1 MILRN
6 VDRVDSISR
15 KDFQERYVKHSKPVV
30 IKNLTAGWAAK
41 TKWNYDY
48 FKSLAGDKI
57 VPVYDNS
64 IPTADSA
71 VNKPDGELKFG
82 EYLDRIAA
90 GPTEL
95 RIFLFNIFDHIPDLV
110 NDFTYFDEICGG
122 FLKKYPMMFFGG
134 AGSKV
139 FLHFDMDLS
148 HVFITQFKGKKRVI
162 LFDNKY
168 SEALY
173 KLPFMVQSYIDPE
186 KPDYDKYPALK
197 NVKGY
202 ETIIEDGETL
212 FMPSGIWHYMNYME
226 GGFALSLRSMETPV
240 STKLRGV
247 YNLLV
252 MRKIDDFMKR
262 NFTRKWY
269 DYKHQTALRRG
280 NNLAGMLPG
289 TSYSHAG
296 LHAGRQG

>member
-1 MILRN
+1 MILKP
-6 VDRVDSISR
+6 VDVVDSISK
-15 KDFQERYVKHSKPVV
+15 KDFQENYVKHSKPVV
-30 IKNLTAGWAAK
+30 IKSLTNNWAAK
-41 TKWNYDY
+41 QKWNYDY

-64 IPTADSA
+64 IPTANSA
-71 VNKPDGELKFG
+71 VNKPDGEMKFS

-95 RIFLFNIFDHIPDLV
+95 RIFLFNIFDHIPGLV

-148 HVFITQFKGKKRVI
+148 HVFITQFNGKKRVI

-186 KPDYDKYPALK
+186 KPDYDKYPALRG
-197 NVKGY
+197 VEGY
-202 ETIIEDGETL
+202 ETIIENGETL
-212 FMPSGIWHYMNYME
+212 FMPSGIWHYMNYLE
-226 GGFALSLRSMETPV
+226 GGFALSLRSMQTPV
-240 STKLRGV
+240 TTKVQGL

-252 MRKIDDFMKR
+252 MRKVDDFMKK
-262 NFTRKWY
+262 NFTQKWY
-269 DYKHQTALRRG
+269 DYKHETAFRRG
-280 NNLAGMLPG
+280 ARLAGLNG
-289 TSYSHAG
+289 TPAPV
-296 LHAGRQG
+296 LR

>member
-1 MILRN
+1 MILRD
-6 VDRVDSISR
+6 VDRVDSIS
-15 KDFQERYVKHSKPVV
+15 KEDFRERYVKTSKPVV
-30 IKNLTAGWAAK
+30 IKSLTRSWAAK
-41 TKWNYDY
+41 QKWNYDF
-48 FKSLAGDKI
+48 FKSLAGDKV

-71 VNKPDGELKFG
+71 VNKPDGAMKFG

-95 RIFLFNIFDHIPDLV
+95 RIFLFNIFDHIPALV
-110 NDFTYFDEICGG
+110 NDFSYFDEICGG

-148 HVFITQFKGKKRVI
+148 HVFITQFKGRKRVI

-186 KPDYDKYPALK
+186 KPDYNKYPALK
-197 NVKGY
+197 NVEGH
-202 ETIIEDGETL
+202 ETILEDGDTL
-212 FMPSGIWHYMNYME
+212 FMPSGIWHYMNYLE
-226 GGFALSLRSMETPV
+226 GGFALSLRSMATPV
-240 STKLRGV
+240 STRLRGI
-247 YNLLV
+247 YNLVV
-252 MRKIDDFMKR
+252 MRKIDDFMKS

-269 DYKHQTALRRG
+269 DYKYNTARRRG
-280 NNLAGMLPG
+280 DRVFIA
-289 TSYSHAG
+289 S
-296 LHAGRQG
+296 

>member
-1 MILRN
+1 MILKP
-6 VDRVDSISR
+6 VDVVDSISKR
-15 KDFQERYVKHSKPVV
+15 DFQENYVKHSKPVV
-30 IKNLTAGWAAK
+30 IKSLTNNWAAK
-41 TKWNYDY
+41 RKWNYDY

-57 VPVYDNS
+57 VPVYDNK
-64 IPTADSA
+64 IPTANSA
-71 VNKPDGELKFG
+71 VNKPDGEMKFS
-82 EYLDRIAA
+82 EYLDRIAS

-110 NDFTYFDEICGG
+110 NDFTYFDDICGG

-148 HVFITQFKGKKRVI
+148 HVFITQFNGKKRVI

-197 NVKGY
+197 GVEGY
-202 ETIIEDGETL
+202 ETIIGNGETL
-212 FMPSGIWHYMNYME
+212 FMPSGIWHYMNYLE
-226 GGFALSLRSMETPV
+226 GGFALSLRSMQTSVP
-240 STKLRGV
+240 TKMQGL

-252 MRKIDDFMKR
+252 MRKVDDFMKT
-262 NFTRKWY
+262 NFTQKWY
-269 DYKHQTALRRG
+269 DYKHETAFRRG
-280 NNLAGMLPG
+280 ARLAGLQG
-289 TSYSHAG
+289 TPAPV
-296 LHAGRQG
+296 LR

>member
-1 MILRN
+1 MILKS
-6 VDRVDSISR
+6 VDVVDSISKR
-15 KDFQERYVKHSKPVV
+15 DFQENYVKHSKPVV
-30 IKNLTAGWAAK
+30 IKSLTSNWAAK
-41 TKWNYDY
+41 EKWNYDY

-57 VPVYDNS
+57 VPVYDNT
-64 IPTADSA
+64 IPTANSA
-71 VNKPDGELKFG
+71 VNKPDGEMKFS
-82 EYLDRIAA
+82 EYLDRIAS

-95 RIFLFNIFDHIPDLV
+95 RIFLFNIFDHIPGLV

-148 HVFITQFKGKKRVI
+148 HVFITQFNGKKRVI

-186 KPDYDKYPALK
+186 KPDYDKYPALRGAE
-197 NVKGY
+197 GY

-212 FMPSGIWHYMNYME
+212 FMPSGIWHYMNYLE

-240 STKLRGV
+240 TTKVQGL

-252 MRKIDDFMKR
+252 MRKVDDFMKR
-262 NFTRKWY
+262 NFTQKWF
-269 DYKHQTALRRG
+269 DYKHETAFRRG
-280 NNLAGMLPG
+280 ARLASVTG
-289 TSYSHAG
+289 TPAPV
-296 LHAGRQG
+296 LR

>member
-1 MILRN
+1 MILKS
-6 VDRVDSISR
+6 VDVVDSISK
-15 KDFQERYVKHSKPVV
+15 KDFQENYVKQSKPVV
-30 IKNLTAGWAAK
+30 IKSLTNNWAAK
-41 TKWNYDY
+41 QKWNYDY

-64 IPTADSA
+64 IPTANSA
-71 VNKPDGELKFG
+71 VNKPDGEMKFS

-95 RIFLFNIFDHIPDLV
+95 RIFLFNIFDHIPSLV
-110 NDFTYFDEICGG
+110 NDFTYFDEICDG

-139 FLHFDMDLS
+139 YLHFDMDLS
-148 HVFITQFKGKKRVI
+148 HVFITQFNGKKRVI

-186 KPDYDKYPALK
+186 KPDYDKYPALRG
-197 NVKGY
+197 VEGY
-202 ETIIEDGETL
+202 ETIIQNGETL
-212 FMPSGIWHYMNYME
+212 FMPSGIWHYMNYLE
-226 GGFALSLRSMETPV
+226 GGFALSLRSMATPV
-240 STKLRGV
+240 TTKIQGL

-252 MRKIDDFMKR
+252 MRKVDDFMKR
-262 NFTRKWY
+262 NFTQKWF
-269 DYKHQTALRRG
+269 DYKHETAFRRG
-280 NNLAGMLPG
+280 ARI
-289 TSYSHAG
+289 AG
-296 LHAGRQG
+296 LNGTPAPVLR

>member
-6 VDRVDSISR
+6 VDRVGSISR
-15 KDFQERYVKHSKPVV
+15 EDFQERYVKHSKPVV
-30 IKNLTAGWAAK
+30 IKSLTSNWPAK
-41 TKWNYDY
+41 QKWNYEY
-48 FKSLAGDKI
+48 FRSLAGDKV

-64 IPTADSA
+64 IPAADSA
-71 VNKPDGELKFG
+71 VNKPDGEMKFG
-82 EYLDRIAA
+82 EYLDRIAS

-95 RIFLFNIFDHIPDLV
+95 RIFLFNIFDHIPGLV

-162 LFDNKY
+162 LFDNKF

-197 NVKGY
+197 NVEGY

-212 FMPSGIWHYMNYME
+212 FMPSGIWHYMNYLE
-226 GGFALSLRSMETPV
+226 GGFALSLRSVQTSV
-240 STKLRGV
+240 STKLRGM

-252 MRKIDDFMKR
+252 MRKIDDFMKS

-269 DYKHQTALRRG
+269 DYKHEIAFRRG
-280 NNLAGMLPG
+280 A
-289 TSYSHAG
+289 HVAG
-296 LHAGRQG
+296 LTSTPAPVLR

>member
-30 IKNLTAGWAAK
+30 IKSLTSNWAAK
-41 TKWNYDY
+41 EKWNYDY

-71 VNKPDGELKFG
+71 VNKPDGEMKFG
-82 EYLDRIAA
+82 EYLDRIAS

-95 RIFLFNIFDHIPDLV
+95 RIFLFNIFDHIPSLT
-110 NDFTYFDEICGG
+110 NDFTYFDDICGG

-148 HVFITQFKGKKRVI
+148 HVFITQFKGKKRVL

-197 NVKGY
+197 HVEGY
-202 ETIIEDGETL
+202 ETVIEDGETL
-212 FMPSGIWHYMNYME
+212 FMPSGIWHYMNYLE
-226 GGFALSLRSMETPV
+226 GGFALSLRSMSTPV
-240 STKLRGV
+240 ATKIRGL
-247 YNLLV
+247 YNLVV
-252 MRKIDDFMKR
+252 MRKVDDFMKS

-269 DYKHQTALRRG
+269 DYKHETAFRRG
-280 NNLAGMLPG
+280 ARIAAVNG
-289 TSYSHAG
+289 TPAPV
-296 LHAGRQG
+296 LR